1 MVTASSI
8 SFFPRRVPQPHSF
21 KAEQL
26 KVALKFGEDCFS
38 ALDLKTSALQP
49 KDLAYIP
56 NTHENRI
63 QDTFI
68 ILTSQTEKQL
78 LDNNAYTVC

>member
-8 SFFPRRVPQPHSF
+8 SFFPRHVPQPHSF
-21 KAEQL
+21 TAEQL

-38 ALDLKTSALQP
+38 ALDLKTSALHP
-49 KDLAYIP
+49 KDLAYIQ